1 MRNLDRRVKRLEERR
16 FDATGLVPRSEEWY
30 QFYWEKLDRGLEG
43 EDIGMRIPLEVTD
56 EMIRRAEL
64 ADAEEKAAD
73 PEGYAAAKLA
83 AQRERELDS
92 RDEWRTVPASI
103 RDRADL
109 KTQLQAD
116 SLPTEEERD
125 RDRGAP

>member
-1 MRNLDRRVKRLEERR
+1 MRNLVRRVKRPEQQR
-16 FDATGLVPRSEEWY
+16 FDVTGLVPRSEEWY

-56 EMIRRAEL
+56 EMIRRYEL
-64 ADAEEKAAD
+64 AEQEEKAAD

-83 AQRERELDS
+83 EQRERELEC
-92 RDEWRTVPASI
+92 RDDWCTVPASM

>member
-1 MRNLDRRVKRLEERR
+1 MRNLVRRVKRPEQQR
-16 FDATGLVPRSEEWY
+16 FDVTGLVPRSEEWY

-56 EMIRRAEL
+56 EMIRRYEL
-64 ADAEEKAAD
+64 AEQEEKAAD

-92 RDEWRTVPASI
+92 RDEWRTVPASM
-103 RDRADL
+103 RDHSDL
-109 KTQLQAD
+109 KTRLQAD
-116 SLPTEEERD
+116 SLPADEESR
-125 RDRGAP
+125 RG